1 MLKRNFPPRTSL
13 AEFETQISLRFG
25 ILRYSEVKFHIT
37 YNDKLKSLNKTV
49 SINNVVIRPKGFDGF
64 SFKWR
69 EGLTTSDLLW

>member
-1 MLKRNFPPRTSL
+1 MLKRNFPPKTSL

-37 YNDKLKSLNKTV
+37 YNDKLKNLNKTV
-49 SINNVVIRPKGFDGF
+49 SINNVVIMPKGFDF